1 MKIKAII
8 FTAISILFSGCCVYI
23 DSTNRETE
31 FRKAFFVEWND
42 SVGEAIM
49 DRSYAEGDYHLFNI
63 FLPADR
69 NPVTNPKS
77 RHLIMFTH
85 GGGWTQGNRNDG
97 NLYCKYFTSK
107 GYVTAT
113 IDYTLS
119 DGSHDPTIS
128 SINEELKQA
137 VSAIKN
143 VSAANGCPLD
153 DMATFGFSAGGCQSL
168 LYAFKEKTSLLPVKF
183 VLDWSGPTSFNPDD
197 WTAQAGTYPPLCEM
211 VGLDGTNEGKAR
223 LVKKFSGHPCTAED
237 VANGTA
243 NQWWNEIS
251 PLHYVDSSPL
261 IPPVLVC
268 YGVYDRIVPTR
279 HQRLLIE
286 KLQNLKNQNAAYRYD
301 VIEFKNSGHA
311 LCCDDDKV
319 NEFKTLADWYCENYF

>member
-1 MKIKAII
+1 MKIKVI
-8 FTAISILFSGCCVYI
+8 FFAAISILFSGCCAYI
-23 DSTNRETE
+23 DSTNRENE

-42 SVGEAIM
+42 SVGSALM
-49 DRSYAEGDYHLFNI
+49 DRRYAEGDYHLFNI

-69 NPVTNPKS
+69 TNPKS

-143 VSAANGCPLD
+143 VAAENGYPLD

-168 LYAFKEKTSLLPVKF
+168 LYAFKEKSSLLPVKF

-237 VANGTA
+237 IANGTA

-268 YGVYDRIVPTR
+268 YGVYDRIVPVK
-279 HQRLLIE
+279 HQRLLID
-286 KLQNLKNQNAAYRYD
+286 KLQN
-301 VIEFKNSGHA
+301 
-311 LCCDDDKV
+311 CCDNDKV
-319 NEFKTLADWYCENYF
+319 NEFKALADRYCETYF